1 MNNIMLDLEFLGK
14 PPAARI
20 TNIGACFFNPLTGE
34 IGDQFY
40 VCVDWA
46 DEKDQDLPFE
56 ASTVKW
62 WLEQS
67 ADATK
72 ELLTK
77 DRQPIMVALGQFTEF
92 VKKNTNPFKVEIWG
106 NGDDCDCVVFEA
118 AYKSVH
124 LEQPWKFWGTR
135 DVRTIVSAVNLI
147 HKLDVKKTTP
157 FEGIPHH
164 ALHDAI
170 HQAKYVSLGYQM
182 LQMGVS
188 Q

>member
-14 PPAARI
+14 PPRARI

-34 IGDQFY
+34 IGEHFY
-40 VCVDWA
+40 MCVQWA
-46 DEKDQDLPFE
+46 EESDQDLPFE

-62 WLEQS
+62 WMEQS
-67 ADATK
+67 EAARK
-72 ELLTK
+72 ELLTTG
-77 DRQPIMVALGQFTEF
+77 RYSLGAALRSFTEF
-92 VKKNTNPFKVEIWG
+92 VNKNTNPFKVEIWG

-124 LEQPWKFWGTR
+124 LEQPWKFWSTR
-135 DVRTIVSAVNLI
+135 DVRTIVSAVKLI
-147 HKLDVKKTTP
+147 HNLDVKKALP
-157 FEGIPHH
+157 FDGIPHH

-182 LQMGVS
+182 LQFGAAK
-188 Q
+188 